1 MRAGFDSGRRRRHS
15 PSREDRGRGG
25 GVAAKCGGEVARRS
39 QTPTASQ
46 ADGTAAPARRATRPL
61 YSALSAELT
70 RSDVKRGAARDTAAL
85 FPDTAGQGALSQARR
100 AHGGDADGRRG
111 GSGGAAGEEAVPAAD
126 GGDGPRRGAPDGHD
140 PVTTLSR
147 PCHDPVTT
155 LSRPLVGQT

>member
-1 MRAGFDSGRRRRHS
+1 M
-15 PSREDRGRGG
+15 
-25 GVAAKCGGEVARRS
+25 ARRS

-100 AHGGDADGRRG
+100 GHGGDADAGRG

-140 PVTTLSR
+140 PVTPLSRPCTTLSR

-155 LSRPLVGQT
+155 LSRPCHAPSWDRHDL